1 MKMKINDDLLRQMES
16 DLSLNTLFSKG
27 KNNPTRNCWHFCTD
41 GNAVNSLFYDDE
53 DFANGMNRAFVIA
66 GKFRVVVLAF
76 CLMDTHVHFILY
88 GEFRECNG
96 FLHEYLRLTSKY
108 ISAKHNEKGKLVHIP
123 ITHQFIDND
132 FYLKSAICYVIKNA
146 PVGGI
151 LSNAYDY
158 PWCSGPLYFR
168 KKGYWSSPNWTN
180 VTPDNQLA
188 LGKLGVR
195 EKRKFLRTRD
205 VDIPDDTMI
214 TGNIVFPG
222 EYVAYEIVERIFKT
236 PKSFNYFMCKTKEE
250 DIESRGGAISRL
262 SIPIQEMRQ
271 YRNEI
276 CMELFGKAP
285 VRTLSIENRLRLART
300 IKSRYNSSLKQICRL
315 CGLVYDEAKCF
326 L

>member
-1 MKMKINDDLLRQMES
+1 MMKNMNDDLLRQLES
-16 DLSLNTLFSKG
+16 DLSLNAFFSKG
-27 KNNPTRNCWHFCTD
+27 KSNPIKNCWHFCTD
-41 GNAVNSLFYDDE
+41 GNAVDSLFMDDE
-53 DFANGMNRAFVIA
+53 DFANGMNRVFVTAI
-66 GKFRVVVLAF
+66 RYRIIILAF

-88 GEFRECNG
+88 GDFKECNR
-96 FLHEYLRLTSKY
+96 FLHEYLRLTSKH
-108 ISAKHNEKGKLVHIP
+108 ISAKHNEKGKLAHTP

-132 FYLKSAICYVIKNA
+132 FYLKSAICYVMKNA

-151 LSNAYDY
+151 HSNAYDY
-158 PWCSGPLYFR
+158 PWSSGPLYFR
-168 KKGYWSSPNWTN
+168 KKGYWSSPNWLDPTAG
-180 VTPDNQLA
+180 NQLT
-188 LGKLGVR
+188 LGQLGVR

-205 VDIPDDTMI
+205 VDIPDDTVLI
-214 TGNIVFPG
+214 GNMVFPG

-250 DIESRGGAISRL
+250 EIESRSGAISRL
-262 SIPIQEMRQ
+262 SVPIQEMRQ

-276 CMELFGKAP
+276 CDELFGK
-285 VRTLSIENRLRLART
+285 VSIRTLPIEKRIKLART